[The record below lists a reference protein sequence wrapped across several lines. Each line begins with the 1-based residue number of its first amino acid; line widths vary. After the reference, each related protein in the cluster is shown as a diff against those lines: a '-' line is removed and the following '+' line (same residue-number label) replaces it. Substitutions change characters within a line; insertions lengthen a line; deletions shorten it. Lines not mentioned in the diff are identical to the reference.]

1 MHPPYPGKPENM
13 LIDFSFS
20 NLFSR
25 GSGDKE
31 HSTERAGDAPMPL
44 PSTVEIVAAVT
55 VDYIHTY
62 INLLTAEAFFSTF
75 NPKSGCKPFS
85 GLIHTPPKYHH

>member
-31 HSTERAGDAPMPL
+31 HSTERAGDALLAL
-44 PSTVEIVAAVT
+44 PSTVEIVAAVS

-75 NPKSGCKPFS
+75 NPNRDASPS
-85 GLIHTPPKYHH
+85 AV